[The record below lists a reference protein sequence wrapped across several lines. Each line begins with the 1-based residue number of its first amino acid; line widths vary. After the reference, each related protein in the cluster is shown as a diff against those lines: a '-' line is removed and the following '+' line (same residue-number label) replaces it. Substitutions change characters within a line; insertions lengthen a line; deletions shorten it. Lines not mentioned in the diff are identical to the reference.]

1 MFLISQYIYEDI
13 VAHKYF
19 MFTDTNYSID
29 QNLLQQAVNSIPDID
44 FRLAIN
50 KPTGDF
56 FYDPWIIKDEYKGTV
71 WETIYNSLPENKGE
85 ARLIKLD
92 PGTCYRSHSDIDDR
106 WHLSISS
113 DRSYLVDLESDNM
126 YHITTDGK
134 WHTINTGIKHS
145 AANFGSKSR
154 IQLVVRKLLTRN
166 QLTKPVNVSITLI
179 TITDDR
185 RFIFDDVVSPWLNR
199 ADKTGVLSDFKFE
212 EFEVKLTIEA
222 DVVDDLRSTIGS
234 HFKLSILE

>member
-1 MFLISQYIYEDI
+1 MFLIPQYIYEDI

-29 QNLLQQAVNSIPDID
+29 QNLLQQAVNSIPNID

-56 FYDPWIIKDEYKGTV
+56 FYDPWVIKDEYKGTV

-85 ARLIKLD
+85 ARLIKLE

-126 YHITTDGK
+126 YHIITDGK
-134 WHTINTGIKHS
+134 WHAINTGIKHS
-145 AANFGSKSR
+145 AVNFGSRSR
-154 IQLVVRKLLTRN
+154 TQLVVRKLLTIGN
-166 QLTKPVNVSITLI
+166 ISSPANVVITLKEI
-179 TITDDR
+179 VEDR
-185 RFIFDDVVSPWLNR
+185 RFIFDDIISPWLNR
-199 ADKTGVLSDFKFE
+199 INKQGALSNFKFQ
-212 EFEVKLTIEA
+212 EFEVTFTTEQSLIPELKKITE
-222 DVVDDLRSTIGS
+222 S
-234 HFKLSILE
+234 HFNVNIT